1 VVDTGSTGTPLAALL
16 DDVRAAAAFRYDA
29 KDPLGN
35 RMDTAKVI
43 EHLGGAVVLDAFSRR
58 IVGWSM
64 ADHLRTELV
73 LDRAGHGD
81 RPAGARPRA
90 GASP

>member
-29 KDPLGN
+29 KDSLGN

-43 EHLGGAVVLDAFSRR
+43 EHLGG
-58 IVGWSM
+58 GG
-64 ADHLRTELV
+64 
-73 LDRAGHGD
+73 RAGRVLPPD
-81 RPAGARPRA
+81 RRLVDG
-90 GASP
+90 